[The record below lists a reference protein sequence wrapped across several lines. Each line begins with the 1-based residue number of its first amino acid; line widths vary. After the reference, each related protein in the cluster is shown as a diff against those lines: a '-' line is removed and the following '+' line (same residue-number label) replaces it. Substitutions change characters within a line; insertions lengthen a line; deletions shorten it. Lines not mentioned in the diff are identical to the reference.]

1 MERPGHSMTLEIY
14 LLEDLGGRGG
24 GAEAAVRGA
33 AQELFPYFAEVAGL
47 EVLIAQQ
54 AGAY

>member
-1 MERPGHSMTLEIY
+1 MERPGHSMALEIY
-14 LLEDLGGRGG
+14 LLEDLRGRGG
-24 GAEAAVRGA
+24 GAEAAVHGA
-33 AQELFPYFAEVAGL
+33 AQELLPYFAEVAGL